1 MTTDPREPAL
11 RAYRSTQ
18 ELPDDFAAFW
28 RDTLVEA
35 RQAASARSTTATPVP
50 TPLRAIDVLDVTFP
64 GFGGDPVRA
73 WLRLPRHRD
82 GLLPAVVHFT
92 GYGAG
97 RGHAI
102 DDLTWAAAGYAHLVM
117 DTRGQGDG
125 GTPDGPWGDGTGY
138 LTRGLADPAGYYYRR
153 VFTDAALAVD
163 AVRRLPGV
171 DPGRVAVLGNSQ
183 GAGIALAA
191 GYLADDVAA
200 VLAQAPFL
208 ADVPGALALGA
219 QGPYRELADLFARDR
234 PRRERAL
241 ATLRYADVVNFA
253 RLARVP
259 AWFSCGLADDV
270 TPPQTVFAAH
280 NEYAAQHDIAVWPNN
295 GHDAGGSLDRLGAL
309 DVLGRV
315 LGATAGHLN
324 PSGPL
329 IEEES

>member
-1 MTTDPREPAL
+1 MTADPREAAL
-11 RAYRSTQ
+11 HAYRSTQ
-18 ELPDDFAAFW
+18 DLPDDFAAFW
-28 RDTLVEA
+28 RDTLAEA
-35 RQAASARSTTATPVP
+35 RAASAEAPAAVPVP
-50 TPLRAIDVLDVTFP
+50 TPLDAIDVLDVTFP
-64 GFGGDPVRA
+64 GFAGDPVRA
-73 WLRLPRHRD
+73 WLRLPRHRS
-82 GLLPAVVHFT
+82 GPLPAVVHFT

-102 DDLTWAAAGYAHLVM
+102 DDLTWSAAGYAHLVM

-125 GTPDGPWGDGTGY
+125 STPDGPWGDSTGY
-138 LTRGLADPAGYYYRR
+138 VTRGLADPAGYYYRR

-191 GYLADDVAA
+191 GYLADGVRA

-208 ADVPGALALGA
+208 ADLPGALTLAA

-241 ATLRYADVVNFA
+241 ATLRYVDVVNFA
-253 RLARVP
+253 RLAHVP
-259 AWFSCGLADDV
+259 AWFSCGLDDDI

-280 NEYAAQHDIAVWPNN
+280 NEYAAPHDIAVWPAN
-295 GHDAGGSLDRLGAL
+295 GHDAGGSLDRQGAL
-309 DVLGRV
+309 DVLGRM
-315 LGATAGHLN
+315 LGADAGHLTH
-324 PSGPL
+324 PSPL